1 MQIIVLRT
9 KNHLAESD
17 FLFSACFSHFLSTT
31 GNKGGLKGNKDL
43 LFWGVFS
50 LLARFPIAKIRN
62 RLSCR
67 GTKWNHFDG
76 DIAAG

>member
-31 GNKGGLKGNKDL
+31 GHKGGYKDL

-67 GTKWNHFDG
+67 GTKWNHPDG

>member
-31 GNKGGLKGNKDL
+31 RNKG
-43 LFWGVFS
+43 
-50 LLARFPIAKIRN
+50 A
-62 RLSCR
+62 
-67 GTKWNHFDG
+67 
-76 DIAAG
+76 